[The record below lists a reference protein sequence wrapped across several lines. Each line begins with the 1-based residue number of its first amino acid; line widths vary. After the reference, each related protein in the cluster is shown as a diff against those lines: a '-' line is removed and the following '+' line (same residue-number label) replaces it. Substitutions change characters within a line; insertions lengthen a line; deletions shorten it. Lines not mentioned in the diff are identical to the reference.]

1 MNSRA
6 VRLLVLALV
15 CALAGA
21 AFERDAR
28 AEATPPREIWP
39 RATSAIDNNDIDTA
53 IKRTNSLIDTG
64 KAYGIKT
71 YPLYAGSAAALAR
84 QAQKSGNKEVAS
96 WARKAAE
103 QLDPQSPSVAFSNAD
118 AAADQKQWAAAMPAV
133 FTGFARV
140 FGNYR
145 TRVLSRSDMLI
156 LIVLAIALT
165 AVVFALALFI
175 RYGRSMAHDFRE
187 ILGGRFRGGSV
198 SVLAFALLFLPIFIW
213 LGPIWLLFY
222 WFVIFFGYAN
232 PTERAA
238 IIILALLVAVLPIVL
253 DLSATWIA
261 GVDSPVVVSAIAS
274 TDQSYHPEMLRRMQE
289 LVAIVP
295 DNATL
300 QLLLGNL
307 QLHEGNEQQ
316 ASVHYRRS
324 LELHESA
331 GAHVNL
337 GNLHFLENDFGAAN
351 TEYAKAE
358 TLDPALAIAFYNHSV
373 ASGEQYRFDEQGQK
387 LEEAKKVDRSGIERL
402 SASPP
407 SQKIVIYHP
416 SIDEAWTVASRIAE
430 KGSASSLFG
439 NYAYFD
445 LAQSALNPVTLGA
458 LLTVL
463 CAIFVWLRRRRAGF
477 AGSCIK
483 CGRTFCHR
491 CKSARE
497 SATYCTQCIH
507 IYLKRD
513 GVSLDTKRTK
523 LDEVHDHHT
532 GMLRRNKAFATFI
545 PGSAQALEGR
555 TIAGITGML
564 FFFFFVSVAVTV
576 GRLAPAIGPSANAA
590 HLLIRSAAIAL
601 AVIVWIM
608 MSLPVYRRR
617 LTT

>member
-1 MNSRA
+1 MRSRA

-15 CALAGA
+15 CAFAGV

-39 RATSAIDNNDIDTA
+39 QATSAADNNDVDTA

-71 YPLYAGSAAALAR
+71 YPLYAGSAAALSR
-84 QAQKSGNKEVAS
+84 QAQKAGNKEVS
-96 WARKAAE
+96 NWARKAAD
-103 QLDPQSPSVAFSNAD
+103 QLDPQSPAVAFSSAD
-118 AAADQKQWAAAMPAV
+118 AAADQKQWGAAVPAV

-140 FGNYR
+140 LGNYR
-145 TRVLSRSDMLI
+145 TRLLSQSDVLI
-156 LIVLAIALT
+156 LIALAIALT
-165 AVVFALALFI
+165 AAIFALALFI

-198 SVLAFALLFLPIFIW
+198 SVLAFALLFLPVFIW
-213 LGPIWLLFY
+213 LGPMWLLFY

-232 PTERAA
+232 PTERTA
-238 IIILALLVAVLPIVL
+238 IIVLALLVALLPIVL
-253 DLSATWIA
+253 DRSAAWIA
-261 GVDSPVVVSAIAS
+261 GVDSPVVIAAIANS
-274 TDQSYHPEMLRRMQE
+274 EQSYHPEVLRRLQE

-295 DNATL
+295 DNPTL

-307 QLHEGNEQQ
+307 QLQEGNEQQ
-316 ASVHYRRS
+316 AAVHYRRS
-324 LELHESA
+324 LELRESA

-358 TLDPALAIAFYNHSV
+358 TLDPNLAIAFYNHSV

-387 LEEAKKVDRSGIERL
+387 LEQAKKIDRSGIERL
-402 SASPP
+402 SANPP

-416 SIDEAWTVASRIAE
+416 SIAEAWAVSSRIAE
-430 KGSASSLFG
+430 KGTARSLFG
-439 NYAYFD
+439 NYAHFD
-445 LAQSALNPVTLGA
+445 PAQSALNPVTLGA
-458 LLTVL
+458 LLTVVAAL
-463 CAIFVWLRRRRAGF
+463 FVWMRRRRAGF

-532 GMLRRNKAFATFI
+532 GMLRRNRAFATFI

-555 TIAGITGML
+555 TIAGVIGM
-564 FFFFFVSVAVTV
+564 FFFFLFVAVAITV
-576 GRLAPAIGPSANAA
+576 GRLAPAIGPAAQTA
-590 HLLIRSAAIAL
+590 HLLIRVVAIVLAL
-601 AVIVWIM
+601 ITWIV

>member
-1 MNSRA
+1 MRLRA

-15 CALAGA
+15 CAFAGV

-39 RATSAIDNNDIDTA
+39 QATGAADNNDVDTA
-53 IKRTNSLIDTG
+53 IKRTNALIDTG

-71 YPLYAGSAAALAR
+71 YPLYAGSAAALSR
-84 QAQKSGNKEVAS
+84 QAQKTGNKEVAS
-96 WARKAAE
+96 WARKAAD
-103 QLDPQSPSVAFSNAD
+103 QLDPQSPAVAFSNAD
-118 AAADQKQWAAAMPAV
+118 AAADQKQWGAALPAV
-133 FTGFARV
+133 LTGFARV

-145 TRVLSRSDMLI
+145 TRLLSRSDMII
-156 LIVLAIALT
+156 LIALAIALT
-165 AVVFALALFI
+165 AAIFALALFI

-187 ILGGRFRGGSV
+187 ILGGHFRGGSV

-232 PTERAA
+232 PTERTA
-238 IIILALLVAVLPIVL
+238 IIVLALLVALLPIVL
-253 DLSATWIA
+253 DQTSTWIA
-261 GVDSPVVVSAIAS
+261 GVDSPVVIAAIAS
-274 TDQSYHPEMLRRMQE
+274 TEQSYHPEVLRRMQE

-295 DNATL
+295 DNPTL
-300 QLLLGNL
+300 QLLLGDL
-307 QLHEGNEQQ
+307 QLQEGNEQQ
-316 ASVHYRRS
+316 AAVHYRRS

-358 TLDPALAIAFYNHSV
+358 TLDPTLAIAFYNHSV

-387 LEEAKKVDRSGIERL
+387 LEQAKKIDRSGIERL
-402 SASPP
+402 SANPP
-407 SQKIVIYHP
+407 SQKIVIFHP
-416 SIDEAWTVASRIAE
+416 SIAEAWTVASGIAE
-430 KGSASSLFG
+430 KGTARSLFG

-445 LAQSALNPVTLGA
+445 PAQSVLNPVTLGA
-458 LLTVL
+458 LLAVL
-463 CAIFVWLRRRRAGF
+463 VSILVWLRRRKAGF

-523 LDEVHDHHT
+523 LDEVHDHHS
-532 GMLRRNKAFATFI
+532 GMLKRNKAFATFI

-555 TIAGITGML
+555 TIAGIVGM
-564 FFFFFVSVAVTV
+564 FFFFLFVAIAITV
-576 GRLAPAIGPSANAA
+576 GRLAPAIGPAAQTA
-590 HLLIRSAAIAL
+590 HLLIRTVAILL
-601 AVIVWIM
+601 AVITWIL

>member
-1 MNSRA
+1 MRLRA
-6 VRLLVLALV
+6 ARLPVV
-15 CALAGA
+15 ALAGLLA
-21 AFERDAR
+21 LLAIVRDAR
-28 AEATPPREIWP
+28 AEATPPRDLWP
-39 RATSAIDNNDIDTA
+39 QAMIAADNNDVDNA
-53 IKRTNSLIDTG
+53 IKRTNALVDAG

-71 YPLYAGSAAALAR
+71 YPLYASAAAALSR
-84 QAQKSGNKEVAS
+84 QAQKAGNKDVAT
-96 WARKAAE
+96 WAHKAAD
-103 QLDPQSPSVAFSNAD
+103 QLDPQSAAVAFSNAD
-118 AAADQKQWAAAMPAV
+118 AAAEQKQWGAAVPAALN
-133 FTGFARV
+133 GFARI

-145 TRVLSRSDMLI
+145 ASLLSRSDLLI
-156 LIVLAIALT
+156 LIAIAIALT
-165 AVVFALALFI
+165 AAIFALALFI

-187 ILGGRFRGGSV
+187 ILGGHFRGGSV
-198 SVLAFALLFLPIFIW
+198 SVLAFALLFLPIFLW

-222 WFVIFFGYAN
+222 WLVIFFGYAN
-232 PTERAA
+232 PTERTF
-238 IIILALLVAVLPIVL
+238 IVVLALLVALLPIVL
-253 DLSATWIA
+253 DRTATWIA
-261 GVDSPVVVSAIAS
+261 GVDSPVVTSAIAS
-274 TDQSYHPEMLRRMQE
+274 TEQSYHPEVLRRLQE
-289 LVAIVP
+289 LAAIVP
-295 DNATL
+295 DNPTL
-300 QLLLGNL
+300 QLFLGNL

-316 ASVHYRRS
+316 AAVHYRRS

-358 TLDPALAIAFYNHSV
+358 TLDPNLAIAFYNHSV

-387 LEEAKKVDRSGIERL
+387 LEQAKKIDRSGIERL

-416 SIDEAWTVASRIAE
+416 TISEAWTVASRIAQ
-430 KGSASSLFG
+430 KGTANSLFG

-445 LAQSALNPVTLGA
+445 PAQSALNPVTLGA
-458 LLTVL
+458 LLAIVL
-463 CAIFVWLRRRRAGF
+463 AVVIWLRRRKAGY

-523 LDEVHDHHT
+523 LDEVHEHHT

-555 TIAGITGML
+555 TIAGITGM
-564 FFFFFVSVAVTV
+564 FFFFLFVAIAVTV
-576 GRLAPAIGPSANAA
+576 GRLAPAIGPAA
-590 HLLIRSAAIAL
+590 LTAQWLVRLAAIAVAL
-601 AVIVWIM
+601 IIWIM

-617 LTT
+617 VTT